1 MRGVKHSLKS
11 CADTR
16 ISIAQE
22 TMWVWICNLLKY
34 PAYSLVGTLD
44 LPRYVHD
51 FHTGYADQMSRI
63 VVHQGSQ
70 AFVKST
76 RYSIRDSPKS
86 RQMATKVHCTYSRR
100 ASSQAN
106 SPQMHKKITFFW
118 PGLPWRRRYRPKN
131 DPKSGSR
138 IKQKWSSMLYAY

>member
-1 MRGVKHSLKS
+1 MKHSLKS

-16 ISIAQE
+16 ICLAQE
-22 TMWVWICNLLKY
+22 TVWIRICNLLKY

-76 RYSIRDSPKS
+76 RYSNSGFSRKS
-86 RQMATKVHCTYSRR
+86 SNGAQSTLQLLTESKV
-100 ASSQAN
+100 ASKQPSDAQKDYCFLAG
-106 SPQMHKKITFFW
+106 PPMGR
-118 PGLPWRRRYRPKN
+118 PYRPKN
-131 DPKSGSR
+131 APKSGSR
-138 IKQKWSSMLYAY
+138 MKQKRSSLLYAY